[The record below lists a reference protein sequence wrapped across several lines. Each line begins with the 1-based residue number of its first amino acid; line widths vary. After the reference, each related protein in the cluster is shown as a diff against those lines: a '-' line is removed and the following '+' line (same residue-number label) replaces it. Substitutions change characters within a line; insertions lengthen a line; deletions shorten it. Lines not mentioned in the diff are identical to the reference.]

1 MIFKHK
7 FQCRELPPV
16 FYTSFEV
23 QLLEL
28 NCAPLILWA
37 VVYRPPKFVKDFIL
51 QFTDLPG
58 SLFLRYDHALIVGD
72 FNINVCCEA
81 NTQAKDFL
89 TLIDT
94 FYLTQWV
101 SEPTHSKG
109 HSPDL
114 VLSYVLDIH
123 IRDIKDSGIS
133 FFGYV

>member
-7 FQCRELPPV
+7 FWCRELPPV

-37 VVYRPPKFVKDFIL
+37 MVYRPPKFVKDFIL
-51 QFTDLPG
+51 LFTDLLG
-58 SLFLRYDHALIVGD
+58 RLFLRYDHALIVGD

-109 HSPDL
+109 HS
-114 VLSYVLDIH
+114 LD
-123 IRDIKDSGIS
+123 
-133 FFGYV
+133 